1 MAIDFTAC
9 RLADFG
15 ENYFQTPSVRR
26 AGRVGRNVWGPRH
39 KLMRDSSTKRWRWT
53 TRCFGPGRLQLS
65 RRSAKERIRPGVRP
79 ELGYRCFEPFDPS
92 SVHFDDIA
100 AKVREDQDHH
110 NRVALIL
117 QGLLDRS
124 RYFTSPAVANLD
136 G

>member
-1 MAIDFTAC
+1 MLRAWEAAVEQAK
-9 RLADFG
+9 REG
-15 ENYFQTPSVRR
+15 EDP
-26 AGRVGRNVWGPRH
+26 
-39 KLMRDSSTKRWRWT
+39 
-53 TRCFGPGRLQLS
+53 
-65 RRSAKERIRPGVRP
+65 PGVRP